1 MAPLAETG
9 MWRWQRKKGHPS
21 LISVDYFDIMHH
33 HDALDRTEWTWPD
46 LTLTQEFIPL
56 TQTMSMRQHSDR
68 IILQMKI
75 VESKCKKMLKAP
87 KAKWGRRKKAKKMF
101 HQNGRKW
108 KQSRKTVKKGG
119 NVRVCHW
126 MKMSLNRKQLQL
138 LFQPGS
144 VLATKER
151 ATLW

>member
-1 MAPLAETG
+1 MKCLP
-9 MWRWQRKKGHPS
+9 WQKQVCEDGKERKGIRVLFLWTT
-21 LISVDYFDIMHH
+21 LISRIIAM
-33 HDALDRTEWTWPD
+33 LQTERNEPD

-87 KAKWGRRKKAKKMF
+87 KAKWGRRKKAKKLF
-101 HQNGRKW
+101 HQNGRKR

-119 NVRVCHW
+119 NVRVCH
-126 MKMSLNRKQLQL
+126 
-138 LFQPGS
+138 
-144 VLATKER
+144 
-151 ATLW
+151 